1 MGRPASHGSVKSITV
16 RNIFMQ
22 AQIAESLNKVQKWV
36 EDHDYKGYEPFDSL
50 SFWLAPLLRWNLFAE
65 RVLQQLLRRSPI
77 NLRPLLGIK
86 PHRSPK
92 LMPRLRVG
100 KET

>member
-1 MGRPASHGSVKSITV
+1 MTGESSVVKDHRLVLQVTPLSQWEDTLALWGDLLHTESVKFITV

-50 SFWLAPLLRWNLFAE
+50 SSWLAPTKME
-65 RVLQQLLRRSPI
+65 
-77 NLRPLLGIK
+77 PLC
-86 PHRSPK
+86 
-92 LMPRLRVG
+92 
-100 KET
+100 